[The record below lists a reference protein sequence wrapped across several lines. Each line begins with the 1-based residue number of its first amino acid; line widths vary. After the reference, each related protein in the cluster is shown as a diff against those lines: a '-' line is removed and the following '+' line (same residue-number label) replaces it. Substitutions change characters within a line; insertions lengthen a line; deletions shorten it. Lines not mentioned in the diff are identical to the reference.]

1 MDAAVTMGDVVC
13 MGVAEKNL
21 HDDDSMTLIVKNHP
35 RKNFF
40 RKNVVISI
48 PYFYCIVKKTM

>member
-1 MDAAVTMGDVVC
+1 
-13 MGVAEKNL
+13 
-21 HDDDSMTLIVKNHP
+21 MTLIVKNHP

-48 PYFYCIVKKTM
+48 PYFYCIVKKTMQLYLNFLSQFIDF